1 MDRGTTAGHVARA
14 VLEGIAFQIFDLAE
28 AMREEAGRAFPAFR
42 VDGGA
47 SQNDV
52 LLQFQADLLQVP
64 VERPRMI
71 ETTALGAAF
80 LAGLAT
86 GVWTSRAEIARAF
99 KVGKRFEPRMKLDD
113 RERALAKWRRA
124 VAAA

>member
-1 MDRGTTAGHVARA
+1 
-14 VLEGIAFQIFDLAE
+14 
-28 AMREEAGRAFPAFR
+28 

-47 SQNDV
+47 SQND
-52 LLQFQADLLQVP
+52 LLMQFQADLLDVP

-86 GVWTSRAEIARAF
+86 GFWKDREEIRKTW
-99 KVGKRFEPRMKLDD
+99 KVGKRFEPRMKATE
-113 RERALAKWRRA
+113 REAHLAKWRRA
-124 VAAA
+124 VQGA